1 MDVVVAPDVFSV
13 LVVVSDRTPPEHDG
27 GQLAGV
33 SRDQELL
40 LPLLPPLP
48 LLPLLLLL
56 PHLPGV
62 PDNSIKTY
70 NKLPNK
76 ALIQT
81 LRTKLSSLLTKDIT
95 Y

>member
-40 LPLLPPLP
+40 LPLLP